1 MEKITTGTEFEKTDD
16 VRNFV
21 PQLSKE
27 NIEGNQP
34 ILDILKKYANEKNAT
49 PAQISLDW
57 MLKKYPNVVPISGSK
72 NQTRII
78 ENLGAWD
85 IELTDEEFDELQNAL
100 DQCQIYGHRGIV
112 ETQQKTFSNNWENKK

>member
-78 ENLGAWD
+78 ENLGA
-85 IELTDEEFDELQNAL
+85 
-100 DQCQIYGHRGIV
+100 
-112 ETQQKTFSNNWENKK
+112 